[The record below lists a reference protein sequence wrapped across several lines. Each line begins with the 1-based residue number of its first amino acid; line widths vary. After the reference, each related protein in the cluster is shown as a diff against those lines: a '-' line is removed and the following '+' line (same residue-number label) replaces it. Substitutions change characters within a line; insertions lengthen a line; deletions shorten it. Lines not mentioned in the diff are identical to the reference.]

1 MIISLNFS
9 ACRHE
14 KRRPEELITKY
25 TNIKNALNHF
35 DNLPTDL
42 KSFTVVYASMF
53 G

>member
-1 MIISLNFS
+1 MDHILRTDSEEQ
-9 ACRHE
+9 RV
-14 KRRPEELITKY
+14 KRRPKLITKY